1 MFRIP
6 SHFESRFEPHFRG
19 IGRDIRTNIRPLVRR
34 LRKHRI
40 AHKIALGYFMAIGLA
55 VVGTSAGLIVGSVAE
70 RQALQQYE
78 TANDEAAS
86 IYALE
91 SQIFTL
97 VLHPQKLLASVDDPL
112 WWEYE
117 VGLYRA
123 NAKKLRETLADLQQ
137 LDRDRA
143 GGLREMRDRSDLAK
157 SGILTVT
164 PQFLADYTAWS
175 QVLWSP
181 AREGSDRTMQDFV
194 RYISND
200 EWQALRVRFER
211 LSEDLLRVR
220 RLSERRSRDA
230 LARLEAARQ
239 LRFHTVL
246 GSMTLATLLAI
257 VLAIYTSRA
266 IARPIRYLT
275 DITQRITDSEDF
287 GQRVRVET
295 YDETARLAESVDRL
309 VRWAGQYTHDLTE
322 ARETLEDRVEQR
334 TEALKPAQ
342 AQVVQS
348 EKMSSLGQ
356 MVAGLAHEI
365 NNPINFI
372 HNNLT
377 YANQYLVDLLELA
390 TLYRESFGEATR
402 SEERRVG
409 KECRSRWSPYH

>member
-164 PQFLADYTAWS
+164 PQFT
-175 QVLWSP
+175 
-181 AREGSDRTMQDFV
+181 G
-194 RYISND
+194 
-200 EWQALRVRFER
+200 
-211 LSEDLLRVR
+211 
-220 RLSERRSRDA
+220 
-230 LARLEAARQ
+230 
-239 LRFHTVL
+239 
-246 GSMTLATLLAI
+246 
-257 VLAIYTSRA
+257 
-266 IARPIRYLT
+266 
-275 DITQRITDSEDF
+275 
-287 GQRVRVET
+287 
-295 YDETARLAESVDRL
+295 
-309 VRWAGQYTHDLTE
+309 
-322 ARETLEDRVEQR
+322 
-334 TEALKPAQ
+334 
-342 AQVVQS
+342 
-348 EKMSSLGQ
+348 
-356 MVAGLAHEI
+356 
-365 NNPINFI
+365 
-372 HNNLT
+372 
-377 YANQYLVDLLELA
+377 
-390 TLYRESFGEATR
+390 
-402 SEERRVG
+402 
-409 KECRSRWSPYH
+409 